1 MGCARYR
8 TENRWEDHPSKRQ
21 LHGPGE
27 LEVGANGKTQIIKSA
42 NRYKRIKNY
51 LLRTFFIYT

>member
-1 MGCARYR
+1 
-8 TENRWEDHPSKRQ
+8 
-21 LHGPGE
+21 
-27 LEVGANGKTQIIKSA
+27 VGANGKTQIIKSA